1 MTQEITLDQKIIA
14 YALKDKTIAMEL
26 STSSIT
32 EEYFAPQYRWLYKTI
47 MEHFENPKYKSIP
60 TRDIIAEYASKLDT
74 DLDDDVV
81 GLYDQIAAT
90 EIDNREFTWI
100 LDKFRVRYNKI
111 LHKSLIK
118 DSRDIIKSGQE
129 DALDKVNRLV
139 REAVVDIDS
148 IYKRETYEEGSL
160 SESAQTREDYYRELE
175 ANPDMARGILTG
187 FTEFDRITNGLHPG
201 ELMIV
206 AGATGTGKSVVMHNI
221 GVNAYLNR
229 NDPFQGVAAALNKG
243 HNVLYFSLEMPKSS
257 MERRIDSCMGGLI
270 YNYIR
275 DGKLSEE
282 EKDKYF
288 EVLKFQMEYPYNFH
302 IVDMPKGATTREIE
316 LKFVELCETKFK
328 PDLVI
333 IDYIG
338 IMAPNEPG
346 DSDWLA
352 LGKIAADLHEF
363 ARVYNIPVITGSQVN
378 RPKDPNKQHYSTDRL
393 ARSDMVTNNANI
405 IIQIGCRDDEY
416 ARADMPIYIIKMR
429 DGEKGSFVLSKDF
442 PRMKLIDMVDET
454 FAGDDDDD
462 LGI

>member
-1 MTQEITLDQKIIA
+1 MTDKGHLDKKIIA
-14 YALKDKTIAMEL
+14 YALKEKTFAMDL
-26 STSSIT
+26 NTNSVTK
-32 EEYFAPQYRWLYKTI
+32 EYFSPEHRWLYETI
-47 MEHFENPKYKSIP
+47 MEHFNNPKYKDLP

-74 DLDDDVV
+74 TLANDALN
-81 GLYDQIAAT
+81 LYD
-90 EIDNREFTWI
+90 EITNLEVDDREFTWC
-100 LDKFRVRYNKI
+100 LDKLRLRYNKI
-111 LHKSLIK
+111 LQKACVK
-118 DSRDIIKSGQE
+118 DSASIIKSGAE
-129 DALDKVNRLV
+129 DALDKVNMLM
-139 REAVVDIDS
+139 RETVVNIDS
-148 IYKRETYEEGSL
+148 IYKKETYEEGSL
-160 SESAQTREDYYRELE
+160 SESAKTREDYYRELE
-175 ANPDMARGILTG
+175 ANPDIARGICTG

-221 GVNAYLNR
+221 GVNAYLNG
-229 NDPFQGVAAALNKG
+229 NDPSQGVAAALNSG
-243 HNVLYFSLEMPKSS
+243 YNVLYFSLEMPKST
-257 MERRIDSCMGGLI
+257 MERRVDACMGGLI

-282 EKDKYF
+282 EKAKYF
-288 EVLKFQMEYPYNFH
+288 DVLKFQMEYPYNFH

-316 LKFVELCETKFK
+316 LKFLELSETRFK
-328 PDLVI
+328 PDIVI

-346 DSDWLA
+346 ESDWLA

-378 RPKDPNKQHYSTDRL
+378 RPKDPTKQHYSTDRL

-416 ARADMPIYIIKMR
+416 ARTDMPVYIIKMR
-429 DGEKGSFVLSKDF
+429 DGEKGSFILSKDF
-442 PRMKLIDMVDET
+442 PKMKLIDMVDET
-454 FAGDDDDD
+454 FAEDDDDD